1 MIVKFWGV
9 RGSIPTPNTT
19 EHIKDKI
26 RNILK
31 ELSLS
36 SISSPLKIEEYL
48 NNQSVINT
56 GVVGG
61 NTSCVELRV
70 DSKLFIFDMGSG
82 IKRLGNYL
90 VKKEQNKNG
99 LEIHIFLSHTHWDH
113 IMGFPFFIPA
123 FFPSNKI
130 FFYSPHPNLKERM
143 EVQQDFRFFPV
154 SLNHMSAKKEFIQLE
169 HNSEIQIGN
178 VKIKNIPLYHPGGSF
193 GYRVEHNDKIFVY
206 ATDSE
211 YKDLSKDSTKHN
223 LEFFKDADL
232 LVFDAQYTFE
242 EAVHKEDWGHSSALV
257 GIDFSIQAGIKK
269 LALFHHEP
277 DRDDYEIY
285 DILKKSLNYKKINYP
300 NSKLEVFLA
309 TEGLEIEL

>member
-1 MIVKFWGV
+1 MKVRFWGV
-9 RGSIPTPNTT
+9 RGSIPTPPTS
-19 EHIKDKI
+19 EQIKSKI

-31 ELSLS
+31 EISLT
-36 SISSPLKIEEYL
+36 SISSPTKIEEFL
-48 NNQSVINT
+48 NSRSVIDT

-61 NTSCVELRV
+61 NTSCVELRI
-70 DSKLFIFDMGSG
+70 DSKIFIFDMGSG

-90 VKKEQNKNG
+90 EKNDQNKDG

-130 FFYSPHPNLKERM
+130 YFYSPHPNLKERM

-154 SLNHMSAKKEFIQLE
+154 SLDHMSAKKEFIQLK
-169 HNSEIQIGN
+169 HNSKIQIGD

-193 GYRVEHNDKIFVY
+193 GYRVEHNGKTFVY

-211 YKDLSKDSTKHN
+211 YKDLSKDSIKHN

-242 EAVHKEDWGHSSALV
+242 EAVHKEDWGHSSALI
-257 GIDFSIQAGIKK
+257 GIDFSVQSGVKR

-277 DRDDYEIY
+277 ERDDYEIY
-285 DILKKSLNYKKINYP
+285 NILKKSLDYRKINYP
-300 NSKLEVFLA
+300 NSQLEVFLA
-309 TEGLEIEL
+309 TEGLEIDL

>member
-1 MIVKFWGV
+1 MIAKFWGV

-31 ELSLS
+31 ELSLA
-36 SISSPLKIEEYL
+36 SISSSLKIEEYL

-113 IMGFPFFIPA
+113 IMGFPFFTPA
-123 FFPSNKI
+123 FFSNNKI
-130 FFYSPHPNLKERM
+130 FIYSPHPNLKERL

-178 VKIKNIPLYHPGGSF
+178 VKIKNLSLYHPGGSF
-193 GYRVEHNDKIFVY
+193 GYRVMHNDKTFVY

-211 YKDLSKDSTKHN
+211 YKDLSKDATKHN

-285 DILKKSLNYKKINYP
+285 DILKKSLDYKRINYP